1 MNGTVTV
8 TMKNGP
14 VTNVPISIKIMDDSA
29 MSIWLDPSKP
39 NNHFGNTPVFGVVGK
54 HFIIKK

>member
-1 MNGTVTV
+1 MNGTATV

-39 NNHFGNTPVFGVVGK
+39 NNQQ
-54 HFIIKK
+54 